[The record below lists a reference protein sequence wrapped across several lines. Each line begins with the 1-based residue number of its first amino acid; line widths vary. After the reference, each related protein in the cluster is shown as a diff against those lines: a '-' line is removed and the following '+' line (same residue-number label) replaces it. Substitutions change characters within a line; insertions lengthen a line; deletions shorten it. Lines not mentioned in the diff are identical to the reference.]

1 MSLRRCLRQLVRPT
15 GRRRAP
21 HPVEETVPIDDL
33 LRPTEALVTD
43 WAYCPAE
50 DEDTLHVIL
59 TTGGRIC
66 WTCRAY
72 TDSRPLTSAPRPDGA
87 E

>member
-21 HPVEETVPIDDL
+21 RPTEDTVPLAEL

-50 DEDTLHVIL
+50 ETDTLHVL
-59 TTGGRIC
+59 LATGGRIC
-66 WTCRAY
+66 WTCRTY

-87 E
+87 P